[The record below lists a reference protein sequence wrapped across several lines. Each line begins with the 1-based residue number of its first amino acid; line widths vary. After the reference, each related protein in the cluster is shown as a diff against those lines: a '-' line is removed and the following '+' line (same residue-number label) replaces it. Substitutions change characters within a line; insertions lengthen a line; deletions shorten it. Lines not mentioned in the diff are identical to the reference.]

1 MENGG
6 PITVTHQDVKRY
18 FMSIYEAVGLILE
31 CSTFKKTKDIFL
43 LEMGQQI
50 KIIDLARKLIS
61 LSGLTEKTN
70 KNPNGD
76 IEIKIIGLRAGEKI
90 EEELVYNDSKVIST
104 NKNVYFSKEE
114 ISEKLFSDKLLQLT
128 KEAILEK
135 DIEKIRNLLN

>member
-1 MENGG
+1 
-6 PITVTHQDVKRY
+6 
-18 FMSIYEAVGLILE
+18 
-31 CSTFKKTKDIFL
+31 
-43 LEMGQQI
+43 MGQQI